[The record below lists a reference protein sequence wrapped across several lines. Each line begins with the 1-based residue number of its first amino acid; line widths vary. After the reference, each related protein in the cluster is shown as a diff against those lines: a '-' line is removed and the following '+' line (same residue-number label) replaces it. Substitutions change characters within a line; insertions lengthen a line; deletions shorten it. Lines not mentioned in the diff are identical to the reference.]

1 MMMNIRDKFD
11 YINGVHK
18 VPFDSCL
25 AAKNIETDVFVKS
38 KDLSTIQKFDIKT
51 ADVKL
56 SIIAIEQTGWVFIYN
71 SKSELW
77 KLFKEIVNGGEIVE
91 HLSKVQNEYNTERIV
106 WKILLLRAF
115 GALDAYH
122 RDFQR
127 KFNIQDDMFRCFSY
141 TKAEFFCENIDFDEY
156 YRCFQMLL
164 PENLE
169 NARNETTQ
177 IEYQN
182 LVQKYGSQ
190 FENAQEILD
199 TFKDSISEKTLEK
212 DTQENINDVKHWRDA
227 LDKQIVDSEWIQ
239 QYLTLLMSE
248 RKMLEK
254 AYFQMS
260 AEKLRKRHGDIS
272 EKKVSLLSQLNK
284 LQFEDALEMYRDY
297 QAAFRNL
304 QQEEKNAPF
313 HDDNSLIHSYI
324 NYYHYGS
331 TLLSDHLNRINKY
344 KNKRQ
349 SIPQE
354 ELDAAMMYFYETDT
368 PEAAEQLREKDEYLD
383 NKKNGV
389 IGEKEVEYALKWLDS
404 SYVRIPKTSEGKYGE
419 KCIVLYNPDFIDEA
433 QEYDHIIIGK
443 QGVFLIETKNYAGK
457 LIVDKYGNWRRI
469 KKDGVEEGE
478 RNPIQQLR
486 RHEKLLRSIIGEDI
500 PIISIICMAHPKMI
514 IEGVENCSV
523 PLVKSDL
530 LVEYIE
536 NYGGKRPVLKEKAI
550 IECKN
555 KIEEYMK

>member
-1 MMMNIRDKFD
+1 M
-11 YINGVHK
+11 
-18 VPFDSCL
+18 
-25 AAKNIETDVFVKS
+25 
-38 KDLSTIQKFDIKT
+38 
-51 ADVKL
+51 ADVRL
-56 SIIAIEQTGWVFIYN
+56 SIIAIKQARWTFIYN
-71 SKSELW
+71 SRSELW
-77 KLFKEIVNGGEIVE
+77 KLLQVIADGKEIANT
-91 HLSKVQNEYNTERIV
+91 LSKIKNNHNTEYVV
-106 WKILLLRAF
+106 WNFLIDKT
-115 GALDAYH
+115 LDE
-122 RDFQR
+122 
-127 KFNIQDDMFRCFSY
+127 FNLSYCDDNVNIPYELCRFYGRVD
-141 TKAEFFCENIDFDEY
+141 EFFCENIDFDEY

-169 NARNETTQ
+169 NARSETTQ

-182 LVQKYGSQ
+182 LIQKYGSQ
-190 FENAQEILD
+190 FENAQGILD
-199 TFKDSISEKTLEK
+199 LFKDSISEKTLEK
-212 DTQENINDVKHWRDA
+212 DIQENLNDVKHWRDA
-227 LDKQIVDSEWIQ
+227 LDKQIVDSEWVQ
-239 QYLTLLMSE
+239 QYLTILMSE

-260 AEKLRKRHGDIS
+260 AEKLRKQHGDIA

-284 LQFEDALEMYRDY
+284 LQFEDALEMFRDY

-304 QQEEKNAPF
+304 QHEEKNAPF
-313 HDDNSLIHSYI
+313 HDDSSLIHSYI
-324 NYYHYGS
+324 NYYHYGG

-349 SIPQE
+349 SIPQD

-404 SYVRIPKTSEGKYGE
+404 SYVRIPKTSEGRYGE
-419 KCIVLYNPDFIDEA
+419 KSIVLYNPDFIDES

-500 PIISIICMAHPKMI
+500 PIINIICMAHPKMI

>member
-1 MMMNIRDKFD
+1 MIMNVRDRFD
-11 YINGVHK
+11 YIKGEYKISGKTIIKSNSIITLQKLDIK
-18 VPFDSCL
+18 V
-25 AAKNIETDVFVKS
+25 TDVR
-38 KDLSTIQKFDIKT
+38 
-51 ADVKL
+51 L
-56 SIIAIEQTGWVFIYN
+56 SIIAIKQKDWIFIYN
-71 SKSELW
+71 SRSELW
-77 KLFKEIVNGGEIVE
+77 KLLQVIADGKEIASV
-91 HLSKVQNEYNTERIV
+91 LSKVKDNHNTEYVV
-106 WKILLLRAF
+106 WNFLIDKT
-115 GALDAYH
+115 LDE
-122 RDFQR
+122 
-127 KFNIQDDMFRCFSY
+127 FNLSYCVYDDRVNISYELCHFRGHVD
-141 TKAEFFCENIDFDEY
+141 EFFCENIDFDEY

-169 NARNETTQ
+169 NARSETTQ

-182 LVQKYGSQ
+182 LVQKYGAQ
-190 FENAQEILD
+190 FEKAQEILD
-199 TFKDSISEKTLEK
+199 SFKDSISEKTLEK
-212 DTQENINDVKHWRDA
+212 DIQENLNDVKHWRDA
-227 LDKQIVDSEWIQ
+227 LDKQIVDGEWIQ
-239 QYLTLLMSE
+239 QYLTILVSE

-254 AYFQMS
+254 AYYQMS
-260 AEKLRKRHGDIS
+260 AEKLRKRHGDIA
-272 EKKVSLLSQLNK
+272 EKKVSLLSQMNK
-284 LQFEDALEMYRDY
+284 LQFEDALELYRDY

-304 QQEEKNAPF
+304 EQEEKKAPF
-313 HDDNSLIHSYI
+313 HDNNSLIHSYI

-331 TLLSDHLNRINKY
+331 TLLSDHMNRINKY

-349 SIPQE
+349 SIPQD

-368 PEAAEQLREKDEYLD
+368 PEVAEQLREKDEYLD

-419 KCIVLYNPDFIDEA
+419 KSIVLYNPDFIDES

-486 RHEKLLRSIIGEDI
+486 RHEKLLRSIIGDDI